1 MQIIA
6 TLFIYCLNHNLLLV
20 LSLHGRVT
28 LFLKDVYSQPTLDIW
43 ARNLR
48 NLFSKLLILQNNQPA
63 PSKPCQNPCW
73 TMMVLF
79 TWKRKLAWAAAFIN
93 FPFLFSPTSCLSW
106 HGKGPFWSQQ
116 VVLRMASPKISSS
129 QRWPFCSFATADVC
143 SPKKKNSF
151 VSLAFHVCNK
161 PCFLFGFFSQWKKH
175 QLKQVQ
181 IPKCMQ
187 DLSHFIRLSQSLNK
201 SDIKSE

>member
-6 TLFIYCLNHNLLLV
+6 TLFIYCLNHNLLLA

-143 SPKKKNSF
+143 SPKKKTALFHSLFMF
-151 VSLAFHVCNK
+151 VTSLVFCFVFFLSGKNINWNK
-161 PCFLFGFFSQWKKH
+161 CKFPNAC
-175 QLKQVQ
+175 
-181 IPKCMQ
+181 
-187 DLSHFIRLSQSLNK
+187 RT
-201 SDIKSE
+201 